1 MLGQAYFERRL
12 GDIYELSPIPYLAGV
27 GELSDGTDRLDVQWE
42 LNVAVTGEPVLAIS
56 TKTVIGPD
64 RMAKG
69 IRFVEWRLVGESVDG
84 GFTATIEDVILS
96 HLSFSSGEEYTTYF
110 GHFRQMDLNRRG
122 AESPTQLEGLVRNLE
137 FMGLEWGRHGTEQ
150 RLDRFH
156 VNVAGRQVYFHHYTG
171 QKRLKE
177 LIEIDRLDRAILGEI
192 HVPIVVGETLEAA
205 MTTLEMIEWFTAFLT
220 MNRTF
225 SPLIRLTTQ
234 GTFCGWRITELASD
248 PYRRA
253 GVIDNHL
260 LQGGLKTAFDQ
271 TFANF
276 VSLEPN
282 LKLRRFIDTL
292 LVMRNQKQPEFL
304 LAGLLL
310 SYEFF
315 TTMFLTD
322 KGKPPPQESN
332 VQQKLNQ
339 VNAFLRFIPKA
350 MLDDTLRKDIRNP
363 LFHQGAIV
371 GADMTTL
378 WDWYTSYFDLL
389 IQIVFVV
396 LGYSGNYISPVNHQP
411 TPVPTPAA
419 KK

>member
-1 MLGQAYFERRL
+1 MLGQLYFERRL
-12 GDIYELSPIPYLAGV
+12 GDIYDLSPIPYLAGV
-27 GELSDGTDRLDVQWE
+27 GELSDGTAPLEVQWE

-69 IRFVEWRLVGESVDG
+69 NRFVEWRLVGQSVNG
-84 GFTATIEDVILS
+84 EFTASAEGVILS
-96 HLSFSSGEEYTTYF
+96 RMAFSSAEEYTTYF
-110 GHFRQMDLNRRG
+110 GHFRQMHLSRPG
-122 AESPTQLEGLVRNLE
+122 AGSPTRIEALVRNLE
-137 FMGLEWGRHGTEQ
+137 FMGLEWGQYGTEK

-156 VNVAGRQVYFHHYTG
+156 VNVAGRQVSFHHYAEH
-171 QKRLKE
+171 KRLKD
-177 LIEIDRLDRAILGEI
+177 LIGTDRLDRAILGEI
-192 HVPIVVGETLEAA
+192 HVPIGASEPIEAA
-205 MTTLEMIEWFTAFLT
+205 MATLEMIEWFTAFLT

-225 SPLIRLTTQ
+225 APLVRLTDNE
-234 GTFCGWRITELASD
+234 GLCGWRIMELGSD
-248 PYRRA
+248 PFRR
-253 GVIDNHL
+253 GDIVDNYL
-260 LQGGLKTAFDQ
+260 IPCGMKVALETAFPS
-271 TFANF
+271 F
-276 VSLEPN
+276 
-282 LKLRRFIDTL
+282 LKLDPKLDLRRFIDMM
-292 LVMRNQKQPEFL
+292 LVMRNQKQPEFM

-315 TTMFLTD
+315 TTKFLTD
-322 KGKPPPQESN
+322 QGKPPPQESN

-339 VNAFLRFIPKA
+339 LNSYLRFIPKA

-371 GADMTTL
+371 GADMATL

-389 IQIVFVV
+389 IQVVFVV

-411 TPVPTPAA
+411 TAVPTPAV